1 MSLSES
7 KVLEELLK
15 NYFHEYGISNIQKES
30 FEELV
35 HRRLSEIINEE
46 CKIEILINKR
56 ESYIVTFEDV
66 TLDKPCIIEEDR
78 TTR

>member
-30 FEELV
+30 FENYLNFI
-35 HRRLSEIINEE
+35 L
-46 CKIEILINKR
+46 EILN
-56 ESYIVTFEDV
+56 
-66 TLDKPCIIEEDR
+66 II
-78 TTR
+78 